1 VERAQV
7 LAALRESE
15 ARITSI
21 TEAIP
26 GAVFQFRMDDAGT
39 VPFVSRGP
47 RPSWGRAA
55 ALQSG
60 ALEAFSLVAPE
71 ERERLV
77 RSIQISA
84 RDLTRWNEVFR
95 VQTAAGARWIR
106 GEAVPAR
113 DLAMG
118 TVWNG
123 ILFDVSDQKSAQEQ
137 LEKLGRTRSPWCRGG
152 AGCSASCATTTHRSP
167 TGR

>member
-1 VERAQV
+1 
-7 LAALRESE
+7 
-15 ARITSI
+15 
-21 TEAIP
+21 
-26 GAVFQFRMDDAGT
+26 M
-39 VPFVSRGP
+39 
-47 RPSWGRAA
+47 
-55 ALQSG
+55 
-60 ALEAFSLVAPE
+60 
-71 ERERLV
+71 

-113 DLAMG
+113 YLSMG

-137 LEKLGRTRSPWCRGG
+137 LEKL
-152 AGCSASCATTTHRSP
+152 THDF
-167 TGR
+167 TAKIDELVKKKEAEVMAI